1 LTVLKKKETSKLTEA
16 FFEERPTKLEIPDST
31 LGGDVDG
38 MGDLDNAPMPPMGAD
53 DMGGEGQM
61 TDPMG
66 GAPDDM
72 GGEDPNAMGEEPPM
86 GDEEPM
92 GGEDDELMDIINGLS
107 IEDKAAVT
115 KYAKSMADDSN
126 GKETP
131 DMGGEMP
138 MESRRDIRNLID
150 EVINDVLDNREGTK
164 RPEKKLP
171 KQYRNVEMP
180 FKSPF

>member
-1 LTVLKKKETSKLTEA
+1 M
-16 FFEERPTKLEIPDST
+16 
-31 LGGDVDG
+31 GGDMDG
-38 MGDLDNAPMPPMGAD
+38 MGDLDNAPMPPMGPD
-53 DMGGEGQM
+53 DMGMDDPNAMGGA
-61 TDPMG
+61 DPMG
-66 GAPDDM
+66 EDPNGM
-72 GGEDPNAMGEEPPM
+72 GGEDPMADGGMDDPNA
-86 GDEEPM
+86 M
-92 GGEDDELMDIINGLS
+92 GGEDDELMNIINGLS

-126 GKETP
+126 GGETP

-138 MESRRDIRNLID
+138 MESRRNVRNLID